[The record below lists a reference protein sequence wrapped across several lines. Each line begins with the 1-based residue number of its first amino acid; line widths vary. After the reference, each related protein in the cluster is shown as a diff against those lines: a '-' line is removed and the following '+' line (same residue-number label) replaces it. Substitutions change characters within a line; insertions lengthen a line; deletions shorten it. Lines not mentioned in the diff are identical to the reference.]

1 MRFFGIATAAALAVS
16 LAVAVPVAGASAAAV
31 RPLSHGGGGNPTP
44 APPASSTSASVSPSS
59 LTFPAEDTGV
69 GSAPQTVTL
78 TNSGPGALFIN
89 SVSDTGSGGLN
100 FTRTDDNCVGSSI
113 PAGGTCTITVVF
125 APTADGTLTDT
136 MTIVDN
142 ASNSPQ
148 NFTMT
153 GVGSGTGSG
162 PTPLGIFT
170 SDLPCSGGV
179 CDITEGGGVI
189 VDNFEATFFSATG
202 GTAPYTWS
210 ATNVPAG
217 LTFAPSSL
225 LSGSLPTVGT
235 FDFSVT
241 VTDATGTSTTQR
253 FSITVDPMPSP
264 GQSGC
269 QQGPGVR
276 EALTGPAIA
285 GKTPS
290 GQAAEDESHLTACGG
305 YGTLTA
311 SAKDVNLPNG
321 TVLWVYLD
329 DDPIGVITLSGGAGS
344 MKPFI
349 IQFGLSFDQITMVAG
364 PPPVTLTQ
372 TTVLS
377 GGSFS

>member
-1 MRFFGIATAAALAVS
+1 MRLIGVATAAALAAS
-16 LAVAVPVAGASAAAV
+16 LC
-31 RPLSHGGGGNPTP
+31 
-44 APPASSTSASVSPSS
+44 
-59 LTFPAEDTGV
+59 D
-69 GSAPQTVTL
+69 
-78 TNSGPGALFIN
+78 
-89 SVSDTGSGGLN
+89 
-100 FTRTDDNCVGSSI
+100 GSSI
-113 PAGGTCTITVVF
+113 PAGGNCSITVVF
-125 APTADGTLTDT
+125 KPTADGTLTDA
-136 MTIVDN
+136 MTIADN

-148 NFTMT
+148 TFTVT

-179 CDITEGGGVI
+179 CDITEGGGV
-189 VDNFEATFFSATG
+189 VVGNFEATFFSATG
-202 GTAPYTWS
+202 GSAPYTWS
-210 ATNVPAG
+210 ASGVPTG

-225 LSGSLPTVGT
+225 LSGSLPTAGT
-235 FDFSVT
+235 FVFSVT
-241 VTDATGTSTTQR
+241 VADSAGASATQR

-264 GQSGC
+264 GPSGC

-276 EALTGPAIA
+276 EALSGPAI
-285 GKTPS
+285 GGETPS

-311 SAKDVNLPNG
+311 TAKDVDLPNG

-329 DDPIGVITLSGGAGS
+329 DDPVGVITLSGGAGS
-344 MKPFI
+344 MKPFV

-364 PPPVTLTQ
+364 PPPLAVTTP
-372 TTVLS
+372 TVLS